1 MITFKHKDDGVFV
14 HVGDKVTEY
23 VDDKYIGPYLLVE
36 ILKEI
41 GVEVEMKIELRGVT
55 L

>member
-14 HVGDKVTEY
+14 HVGDRVTEY
-23 VDDKYIGPYLLVE
+23 VDDKYVNPYVLVE

-41 GVEVEMKIELRGVT
+41 GVEAEMKIELRGAT